1 MALKATIFKATLS
14 ISDLNR
20 NYYEEHSLTLARH
33 PSETDQRMMF
43 RLVAYVLNAEEH
55 LEYTRGISGED
66 EPDLWEKSLSGEIK
80 HWIDLGQPDEKR
92 IRQACAKAQRVSIYT
107 YQKNAALPWYEGI
120 QNKIQRFD
128 NLEIIHLATLDK
140 ASIETMVD
148 RSMKLSCTIQDDQ
161 IWLDNGKSNLRVE
174 YKALKHL

>member
-1 MALKATIFKATLS
+1 MALKSTIFKATLS

-43 RLVAYVLNAEEH
+43 RLAAYVLNAEEH

-66 EPDLWEKSLSGEIK
+66 EPDLWEKSLNGEIK

-92 IRQACAKAQRVSIYT
+92 IRQACAKALKVTIYT
-107 YQKNAALPWYEGI
+107 YQKNAALPWYESI
-120 QNKIQRFD
+120 KNKILRFN
-128 NLEIIHLATLDK
+128 NLEIVHLATMEG
-140 ASIETMVD
+140 AEIESLVD
-148 RSMKLSCTIQDDQ
+148 RSMKLSCTIQEDQ
-161 IWLDNGKSNLRVE
+161 IWFDNGRANLRLE
-174 YKALKHL
+174 YKALKNL